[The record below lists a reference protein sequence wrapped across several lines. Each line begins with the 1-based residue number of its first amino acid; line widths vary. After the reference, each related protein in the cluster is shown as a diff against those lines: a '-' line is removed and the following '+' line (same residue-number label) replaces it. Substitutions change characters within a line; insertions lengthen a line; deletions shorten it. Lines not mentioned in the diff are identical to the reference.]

1 MKKSD
6 EFSRIIAALM
16 KVAER
21 YGVKVKESSV
31 GSIGFVGGVRRPEAK
46 SLDNGKD
53 DSSEP
58 TVN

>member
-6 EFSRIIAALM
+6 EFSRIM
-16 KVAER
+16 KLSER

-46 SLDNGKD
+46 SMDYGKD
-53 DSSEP
+53 DSSGP